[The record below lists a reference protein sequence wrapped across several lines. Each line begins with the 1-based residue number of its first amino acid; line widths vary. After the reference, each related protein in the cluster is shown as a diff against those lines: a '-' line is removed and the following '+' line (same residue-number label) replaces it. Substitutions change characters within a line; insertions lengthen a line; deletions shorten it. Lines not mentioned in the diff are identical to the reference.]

1 MDRYEMVE
9 NGDQHHN
16 ASFIKSVQNLKQPNK
31 TKQKT
36 QKYSS
41 TSCVVKETIHRIMI
55 ILT

>member
-1 MDRYEMVE
+1 MDWYEMVE

-41 TSCVVKETIHRIMI
+41 TSCVVKETIHRI
-55 ILT
+55 